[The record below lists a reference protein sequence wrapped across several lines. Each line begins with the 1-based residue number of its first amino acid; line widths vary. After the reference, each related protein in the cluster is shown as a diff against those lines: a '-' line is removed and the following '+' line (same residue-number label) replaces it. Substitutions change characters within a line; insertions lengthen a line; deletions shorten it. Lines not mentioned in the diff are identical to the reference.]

1 MKACLCCGADN
12 ASFLPTCRDCGEASF
27 APAVLP
33 ITDARLAE
41 MRARVVQI
49 EPVAPVVID
58 DNTEPAEAPET
69 PNNAAPL
76 LDPPTLVD
84 APKGR
89 RSARRS

>member
-1 MKACLCCGADN
+1 MKTCLCCGASC
-12 ASFLPTCRDCGEASF
+12 ASDAPSCPACGEASWGEKPLYKKLEERGL
-27 APAVLP
+27 AAVETLQ
-33 ITDARLAE
+33 A
-41 MRARVVQI
+41 
-49 EPVAPVVID
+49 VASVVID
-58 DNTEPAEAPET
+58 DSAEQAEAPET